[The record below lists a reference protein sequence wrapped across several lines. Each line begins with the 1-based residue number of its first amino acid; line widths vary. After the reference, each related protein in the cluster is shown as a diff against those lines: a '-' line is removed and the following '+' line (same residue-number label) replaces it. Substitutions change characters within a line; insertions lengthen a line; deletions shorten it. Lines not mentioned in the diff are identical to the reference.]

1 MGVVSRR
8 PISLLAIVSLA
19 LVVKATVLLQ
29 LHDHLLLQPSG
40 VLDDA
45 VYVSLGQRVAA
56 GDWALGPDVYYLSP
70 FYTYFLGIVLKLSS
84 GSLMGVRIVQV
95 ALGVSSVGLIYATA
109 RRWFDDRTALVA
121 ATFAVLTGLFSFYEI
136 LLLQTSVDPF
146 LTALALYT
154 LTVAL
159 QEGSPAWGGA
169 AGCALGLLAMN
180 RPNALAF
187 LPVAAVGLGF
197 VHRRSRATIVPA
209 AALLLAAA
217 LTLAPIALRNRFVAG
232 DWVLISSHGGLNFYI
247 GNNEHADGTYSPVP
261 GVTPSIQGQVK
272 DARTI
277 AERALGRSLKASEV
291 SDYFYARAREW
302 IAGHPADAGMLLARK
317 IAYMFNTADLA
328 LNYSYTYYSRD
339 ESTLLTALPVGP
351 WLLVPL
357 GFFGL
362 VAAPPA
368 RASRVAF
375 AVWASFVPVYAL
387 AVALFFVSSRYRLPL
402 LVPLCVMGGAG
413 TMWLAAAIRARRAQA
428 AGAALLLLIPLAVLA
443 NWNIG
448 PDTGRANER
457 TEMVAHLI
465 AAGRSAEAEGLI
477 ARTAPEH
484 PAPGFLYFRAG
495 YGYLERGDTTRAV
508 AYLEHAMRAEP
519 AQPDI
524 RFFLGEALV
533 AAGRYEEAVPQLAAA
548 RDAGFTPELAGYK
561 LATAL
566 AQLGRTQD
574 ARDAL
579 RRAVASAEAGT
590 EVDWL
595 KFGELAMQLHDPAY
609 AQPLLERAVAQRPAS
624 SPAHES
630 LGLALLLQG
639 LTDRAIPALSR
650 AAALDSSSA
659 SARYNLAVAL
669 AQAGKIAEARAQAEA
684 ALRIRP
690 DYPQAQEMLQRLPR

>member
-1 MGVVSRR
+1 MGLVSRR

-19 LVVKATVLLQ
+19 LVVKAIVLLQ

-95 ALGVSSVGLIYATA
+95 VLGVSSVGLIYATA

-121 ATFAVLTGLFSFYEI
+121 ATLAVLTGLFSFYEI

-291 SDYFYARAREW
+291 SDYFYARSREW
-302 IAGHPADAGMLLARK
+302 IAGHPADAGILLAHK
-317 IAYMFNTADLA
+317 IAYMFNSADLA

-339 ESTLLTALPVGP
+339 ESTLLGMLFVGP

-357 GFFGL
+357 GLLGL
-362 VAAPPA
+362 WVARPPD
-368 RASRVAF
+368 RPGEF
-375 AVWASFVPVYAL
+375 AIWASFVPVYVV
-387 AVALFFVSSRYRLPL
+387 AVALFFVSTRYRLPL
-402 LVPLCVMGGAG
+402 LVPLCVS
-413 TMWLAAAIRARRAQA
+413 A
-428 AGAALLLLIPLAVLA
+428 AGATVWLVDVVRARKARTAAAGLAAFVALGILA

-533 AAGRYEEAVPQLAAA
+533 SAGRYEEAVPQLAAA
-548 RDAGFTPELAGYK
+548 RDAGFTPELAGYE

-566 AQLGRTQD
+566 AQLGRTRD

-579 RRAVASAEAGT
+579 RRAVASAEART

-624 SPAHES
+624 SPAHEG
-630 LGLALLLQG
+630 LGLALLMQG

-669 AQAGKIAEARAQAEA
+669 AQAGRIAEARAQAEA

-690 DYPQAQEMLQRLPR
+690 DYPQAQEMLQWLPR